1 MQAMTQ
7 LAHDFLQPILHAQAI
22 CVDGTLGRGRDT
34 LFFIEQNVGR
44 VFYYEIQ
51 SDLFEQFQTKLKQQS
66 TLESQKVPHVIG
78 YCHSHER
85 IGSDLATYKGQID
98 AMIFNY
104 GFDPK
109 TLSGIATQATSSLCA
124 LEQSIKLL
132 RKKGRIALVFYP
144 HAEGQQEKDVL
155 MDWLQR
161 QTNLHVLEIHH
172 PFKSNSP
179 SLVCL
184 EKISNE

>member
-7 LAHDFLQPILHAQAI
+7 LAHDFLKPILHGQAI

-51 SDLFEQFQTKLKQQS
+51 SDLFEQFQNQLHQKM
-66 TLESQKVPHVIG
+66 TLESSKVPHVIG
-78 YCHSHER
+78 YCHSHEM
-85 IGSDLATYKGQID
+85 IGNDLSAYQGQID

-104 GFDPK
+104 GYDPK
-109 TLSGIATQATSSLCA
+109 TLSGVATQASSSLNA
-124 LEQSIKLL
+124 LKQSVQLL

-144 HAEGQQEKDVL
+144 HAEGQQEKEVL
-155 MDWLQR
+155 MDWLQS
-161 QTNLHVLEIHH
+161 QTNLHVLEIRH

>member
-7 LAHDFLQPILHAQAI
+7 LAHDFLKPILHSQAI

-51 SDLFEQFQTKLKQQS
+51 SDLFEQFQNKLNQQIA
-66 TLESQKVPHVIG
+66 LKSQKVPHVIG
-78 YCHSHER
+78 YCHSHDR
-85 IGSDLATYKGQID
+85 IEHDLSAYQGQID

-109 TLSGIATQATSSLCA
+109 TLSGIATQANSSLRA
-124 LEQSIKLL
+124 REQSVRLL
-132 RKKGRIALVFYP
+132 RKKGRIAFVFYP
-144 HAEGQQEKDVL
+144 HPEGQQEKEVL
-155 MDWLQR
+155 MDWLQE
-161 QTNLHVLEIHH
+161 QTNLHVLEMRH